1 MLAALLAVLA
11 AWPVST
17 ASAAP
22 TIGTSPGVSSYTER
36 SAAYTTY
43 VDPNLIISSTR
54 PIVSATVIITEPF
67 EMTVDENASQGV
79 ERLEQTVPVKYDDTH
94 VHAARH
100 GHGCGVSGGAAHN
113 NVLKPVVDAAY

>member
-67 EMTVDENASQGV
+67 EMTVDEIASQVFNGLN
-79 ERLEQTVPVKYDDTH
+79 RPF
-94 VHAARH
+94 
-100 GHGCGVSGGAAHN
+100 
-113 NVLKPVVDAAY
+113 P